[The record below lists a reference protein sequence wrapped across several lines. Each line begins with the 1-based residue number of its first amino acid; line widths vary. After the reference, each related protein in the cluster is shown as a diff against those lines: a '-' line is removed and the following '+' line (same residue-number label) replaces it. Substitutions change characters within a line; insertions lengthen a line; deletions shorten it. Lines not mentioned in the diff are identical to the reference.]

1 MKWYKKQ
8 LAEKLKEINKEKNDK
23 GKETVAKPSRHTFDP
38 RKIIGNKKNFSNPV
52 AAMNRNRKKTD
63 LP

>member
-8 LAEKLKEINKEKNDK
+8 LDEKLKKSNSTKKENGEEKSS
-23 GKETVAKPSRHTFDP
+23 TKPAFDP
-38 RKIIGNKKNFSNPV
+38 RKFSGKKKNFPSPV

>member
-8 LAEKLKEINKEKNDK
+8 LAEKLKQIETSKSGEKKES
-23 GKETVAKPSRHTFDP
+23 GAKKSRHSFDP
-38 RKIIGNKKNFSNPV
+38 RKISGGKKIFSNQV

>member
-8 LAEKLKEINKEKNDK
+8 LDEKLKKNNGDKEQDK
-23 GKETVAKPSRHTFDP
+23 KTAGKPAFDP
-38 RKIIGNKKNFSNPV
+38 KKLSGRKKSFPSPV